1 VTLPSVRMGDWTL
14 LASLLLRICVLKL
27 SAMSRLWA
35 QQQGRVNGVATSSNC
50 CHAAGCLALSPDCR
64 H

>member
-27 SAMSRLWA
+27 SAMSRLW
-35 QQQGRVNGVATSSNC
+35 SS
-50 CHAAGCLALSPDCR
+50 SKSR
-64 H
+64 